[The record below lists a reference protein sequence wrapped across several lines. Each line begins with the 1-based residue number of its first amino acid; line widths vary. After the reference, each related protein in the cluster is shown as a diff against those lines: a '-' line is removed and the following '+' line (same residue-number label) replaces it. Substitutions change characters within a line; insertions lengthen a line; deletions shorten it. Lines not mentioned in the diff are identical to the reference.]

1 LVELRKN
8 YPPLPLV
15 THIGSFSNFL
25 HYPWPSS
32 PMSACLCQSR
42 TVPDGCHAR
51 RSRPRR
57 ASQPHPRHA
66 PISAAGRAP
75 CHALVVRALPCPGQ
89 RRGRRVGGPRAAT
102 GASGGDRRTVAPR
115 QWLWQASRARSPE
128 ATTSPLRAT
137 VGGLA
142 PLMRASA
149 EGHGESPAHVRR
161 GPLCASRTRP
171 HRAVDTGRSCEHK
184 HKALVMSTTCLTKCI
199 GQERLEMDKSA
210 SHVSMRSRRGR
221 YGLKWYSVKS
231 LWA

>member
-1 LVELRKN
+1 
-8 YPPLPLV
+8 
-15 THIGSFSNFL
+15 
-25 HYPWPSS
+25 
-32 PMSACLCQSR
+32 MSACLCQSR

-57 ASQPHPRHA
+57 ASQPHPRRA

-149 EGHGESPAHVRR
+149 EGHGESPAHDRWGRLCLPRTSAGGHCVPPARVRIE
-161 GPLCASRTRP
+161 LSTQDDHASTNTR
-171 HRAVDTGRSCEHK
+171 RSSCRQP
-184 HKALVMSTTCLTKCI
+184 V
-199 GQERLEMDKSA
+199 
-210 SHVSMRSRRGR
+210 
-221 YGLKWYSVKS
+221 
-231 LWA
+231 